1 MCAVDWRAVLA
12 LTHRV
17 AGAQDDEL
25 LAAGIRAQQ
34 EALVGAGSA
43 CLQRVVQLCARAHF
57 DADGN
62 RVADDDDE
70 EEEEDGDDDDAA
82 DEQALTTAQRRLLL
96 VELCKLRREL

>member
-57 DADGN
+57 DTDGN
-62 RVADDDDE
+62 RVAADDDE
-70 EEEEDGDDDDAA
+70 EEEEEDGADAA